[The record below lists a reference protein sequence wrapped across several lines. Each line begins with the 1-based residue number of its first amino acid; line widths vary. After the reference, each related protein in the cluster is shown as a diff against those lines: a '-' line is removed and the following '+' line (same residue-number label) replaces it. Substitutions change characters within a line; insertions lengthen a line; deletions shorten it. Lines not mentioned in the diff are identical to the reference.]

1 MSEQSLV
8 VGVYVEPSLPKR
20 WYCASGDEMCENVR
34 DQRTATKSEGIAS
47 YLVSGIV
54 VPHLR
59 KILFEDL
66 LVEGRLAH
74 VYDLRWLTML
84 AVCECRA
91 T

>member
-1 MSEQSLV
+1 MMMMSELSLIV
-8 VGVYVEPSLPKR
+8 DVYVEPSLPKR
-20 WYCASGDEMCENVR
+20 WYCAS
-34 DQRTATKSEGIAS
+34 TKRSRSDSDDKRKYAP

-54 VPHLR
+54 FPHLR

-84 AVCECRA
+84 DVR
-91 T
+91 